1 MTGQNFLLPS
11 LGLFCLIGINAFFTA
26 AEFSIV
32 SVRRSRI
39 SQLVENGDI
48 QAQTV
53 QSFQRGIDRLL
64 STTQLGITLSSLAL
78 GWIGE
83 PTIAVLIAQLI
94 KSLPLP
100 PAIINGLAH
109 SFAIPIAF
117 VCLVYLQ
124 IVLGELVPK
133 SLALLYP
140 EKLARFFAPPSL
152 VISQIFRPFLSIL
165 NLSTRLLL
173 KSIGIKDQKQAW
185 NEQLSAQE
193 LQLII
198 NAEKESTDL
207 EESQREILNNVL
219 ELGDVNAIKV
229 MTPRTKI
236 KFLNK
241 DATFAQLLEKINN
254 DKYFRYPVIGESLD
268 EIIGVIDY
276 KSLVIPLAA
285 ELIHNESVITP
296 WVKSVRIVPEN
307 ASLKELLSL
316 MQREKQEMVIVVDEF
331 SGTSGLIT
339 IQDLISEI
347 IGDQNEPE
355 SEETNIWQQINE
367 TTYVV
372 SAQMSL
378 EDVNR
383 HLAIDLP
390 VGEDY
395 NTLSG
400 FLQEQWQK
408 IPIQGE
414 IFDYNDL
421 QFTIIST
428 EKNRLHQIKIQ
439 QQPTGIQPSN
449 RNQIVSDES

>member
-1 MTGQNFLLPS
+1 M
-11 LGLFCLIGINAFFTA
+11 CI
-26 AEFSIV
+26 
-32 SVRRSRI
+32 R
-39 SQLVENGDI
+39 
-48 QAQTV
+48 
-53 QSFQRGIDRLL
+53 DR
-64 STTQLGITLSSLAL
+64 
-78 GWIGE
+78 
-83 PTIAVLIAQLI
+83 
-94 KSLPLP
+94 
-100 PAIINGLAH
+100 
-109 SFAIPIAF
+109 
-117 VCLVYLQ
+117 
-124 IVLGELVPK
+124 
-133 SLALLYP
+133 
-140 EKLARFFAPPSL
+140 
-152 VISQIFRPFLSIL
+152 
-165 NLSTRLLL
+165 
-173 KSIGIKDQKQAW
+173 AW

-219 ELGDVNAIKV
+219 ELGDVTAIKI

-236 KFLNK
+236 KFLNQ

-285 ELIHNESVITP
+285 ELIHNESIITP
-296 WVKSVRIVPEN
+296 WVKSVRVVPEN

-316 MQREKQEMVIVVDEF
+316 MQREQQEMVIVVDEF

-347 IGDQNEPE
+347 IGDQNDHE

-367 TTYVV
+367 NTYVV
-372 SAQMSL
+372 SAQISL
-378 EDVNR
+378 EDINR
-383 HLAIDLP
+383 YLAIDLP

-408 IPIQGE
+408 IPAQGE
-414 IFDYNDL
+414 IFDYEDL

-428 EKNRLHQIKIQ
+428 EKNRLQQIKIQ
-439 QQPTGIQPSN
+439 QQSTNLQSFGD
-449 RNQIVSDES
+449 NQIDQDDS

>member
-1 MTGQNFLLPS
+1 MTGQNFLFPC

-39 SQLVENGDI
+39 SQLVENGDL

-53 QSFQRGIDRLL
+53 QSFQKGIDRLL

-83 PTIAVLIAQLI
+83 PTIAVLIANLI
-94 KSLPLP
+94 KLLPLP
-100 PAIINGLAH
+100 AVIINGLAH

-133 SLALLYP
+133 SLAILYP

-152 VISQIFRPFLSIL
+152 VISRIFRPFLSIL

-173 KSIGIKDQKQAW
+173 KLIGIRNIKQTW

-207 EESQREILNNVL
+207 EESQKEILNNVL
-219 ELGDVNAIKV
+219 ELGDITAIKV

-236 KFLNK
+236 KFINQ
-241 DATFAQLLEKINN
+241 DSTFAQLLEKITN
-254 DKYFRYPVIGESLD
+254 DKFFRYPVIGESLD

-285 ELIHNESVITP
+285 DLIHNESIITP
-296 WVKSVRIVPEN
+296 WVKPVRIVSEK

-316 MQREKQEMVIVVDEF
+316 MQLEKQEMVVVVDEF

-347 IGDQNEPE
+347 IGDQNDHE
-355 SEETNIWQQINE
+355 SEEANIWQQINE

-378 EDVNR
+378 DDINR
-383 HLAIDLP
+383 HLAIALP
-390 VGEDY
+390 VDEDY

-408 IPIQGE
+408 IPHQGE
-414 IFDYNDL
+414 VFNYNDL

-428 EKNRLHQIKIQ
+428 ENNRLQQIKIQ
-439 QQPTGIQPSN
+439 QQPADLQTWDNNHLAQ
-449 RNQIVSDES
+449 E

>member
-1 MTGQNFLLPS
+1 MTGQNFLFPC
-11 LGLFCLIGINAFFTA
+11 LGLFSLIGINAFFTA

-83 PTIAVLIAQLI
+83 PTIAVLISQLI

-100 PAIINGLAH
+100 PVIINGLAH

-152 VISQIFRPFLSIL
+152 VISRIFRPFLGIL

-173 KSIGIKDQKQAW
+173 RSIGIKDQKQAW

-219 ELGDVNAIKV
+219 ELGDVTAIKV

-236 KFLNK
+236 KFLNQ

-285 ELIHNESVITP
+285 ELIHNESIITP
-296 WVKSVRIVPEN
+296 WVKSVRVVPEN

-316 MQREKQEMVIVVDEF
+316 MQREQQEMVIVVDEF

-347 IGDQNEPE
+347 IGDQNDPE

-367 TTYVV
+367 NTYVV
-372 SAQMSL
+372 SAQISL
-378 EDVNR
+378 EDINR
-383 HLAIDLP
+383 YLAIDLP

-408 IPIQGE
+408 IPAQGE
-414 IFDYNDL
+414 IFDYDDL

-428 EKNRLHQIKIQ
+428 EKNRLQQIKIQ
-439 QQPTGIQPSN
+439 QQSN
-449 RNQIVSDES
+449 NLQSFGDNQIDQDDS